1 MSTPL
6 PTLIYFFGPLALA
19 ILVRRLFGIGW
30 KVLGAGFVTFLVAW
44 TGVMV
49 LTQMVALLS
58 PAFAEGTFLLTILVA
73 GAAGLFEE
81 TARYIAFRT
90 FRGLRSAPTWRTGV
104 TFAVGHSGAEA
115 FIVGGSLLLTA
126 AVVLRAPESLSPD
139 LLAASQELL
148 ATGTLAATYAA
159 VERVLVG
166 FLMHAAFTLVV
177 LLAVIRSD
185 LRYLALAVAWHMVH
199 DIVAQNLPR
208 LSEHWTAHA
217 AWIGFILVAYT
228 WILVRLIRVIG
239 WSGRPNQ
246 AVAAAA
252 TTVDGAT

>member
-1 MSTPL
+1 MSSSL
-6 PTLIYFFGPLALA
+6 PTLIYFVGPLALA
-19 ILVRRLFGIGW
+19 ILVRRLLGIGW

-44 TGVMV
+44 AGVMV
-49 LTQMVALLS
+49 VTQTATSLS

-73 GAAGLFEE
+73 GAAGMFEE
-81 TARYIAFRT
+81 TARYVAFRT
-90 FRGLRSAPTWRTGV
+90 FRGLRAAPTWRTGV
-104 TFAVGHSGAEA
+104 MYAVGHSGAEA

-148 ATGTLAATYAA
+148 ATGTLAATYGA

-185 LRYLALAVAWHMVH
+185 LRYLGLAVAWHMGH
-199 DIVAQNLPR
+199 DIIAQNLQR
-208 LSEHWTAHA
+208 LSGHWTVHA
-217 AWIGFILVAYT
+217 AWIGFIVVAYT
-228 WILVRLIRVIG
+228 WIFVRLIRVIDR
-239 WSGRPNQ
+239 SSREQ
-246 AVAAAA
+246 QTAAAVGGP
-252 TTVDGAT
+252 T